1 MKIRLLS
8 VLLIALVSLTLTACG
23 GKVELLKDISE
34 MEANEALAVLLDAGI
49 SAEKL
54 PGKEGAVSLTVEKSQ
69 FSDAIRIL
77 NSEGLPHERYAKMG
91 DVFRKEGLISSP
103 LEERARYLW
112 ALSQELQATVSQI
125 DGVVRARVHVVLP
138 ERASGTDPSLPSSA
152 SVFIKYKAG
161 YNLDESTAQIKR
173 LVSNSIP
180 GLSAEK
186 VTVVMLPAAKRSEP
200 EPNPNPNPNA
210 NPNPTRSS
218 TSKPDETD
226 TTILQKLSRNP
237 APWIVWSACAALLLA
252 LALLGF
258 LVWRRWRD
266 AFGSI
271 AASGKSAIQST
282 GQTPAPATM
291 VVAPA
296 IPGDTKDDS

>member
-1 MKIRLLS
+1 MKIRFIL
-8 VLLIALVSLTLTACG
+8 LLIVVLMSMTLSACG
-23 GKVELLKDISE
+23 GNVELLKDISE

-49 SAEKL
+49 TAEKL
-54 PGKEGAVSLTVEKSQ
+54 PGKEGVVSLSVEKSQ

-77 NSEGLPHERYAKMG
+77 KSEGLPHERYAKMG

-112 ALSQELQATVSQI
+112 ALSQELQATISQI

-186 VTVVMLPAAKRSEP
+186 VTVVMLAAAQRTESDTPTRAAVIP
-200 EPNPNPNPNA
+200 EP
-210 NPNPTRSS
+210 TGTTLLS
-218 TSKPDETD
+218 T
-226 TTILQKLSRNP
+226 NP
-237 APWIVWSACAALLLA
+237 APWMVWSACAALLTGISLI
-252 LALLGF
+252 GF
-258 LVWRRWRD
+258 FGWRRWRD
-266 AFGSI
+266 AFVDTEESQSAQIRTPQSPI
-271 AASGKSAIQST
+271 AATVSAAQSKSI
-282 GQTPAPATM
+282 
-291 VVAPA
+291 
-296 IPGDTKDDS
+296 DLEDDDR